1 MRNLLPAVAIASIAA
16 GTAAYSAQPATPP
29 APPAP
34 VADHVMDRAEVQAM
48 VRDHFGRLDANKD
61 GAITTEELSQLH
73 GRMGDHAMAEHMDHD
88 GPGMTMHEGPIG
100 DPGKAFDRLDANKD
114 GMISRDEF
122 AKGRQIRIEKRIVM
136 NGPEG
141 AGPDGAVRQMKIHR
155 GGGMM
160 GGRMIV
166 MADGN
171 HDGRITLAEAEAMAL
186 QHFDQ
191 MDANH
196 DGRVTPDER
205 RAGRSVIIKEI
216 REKRTAG

>member
-1 MRNLLPAVAIASIAA
+1 MRKLLGVAVIAS
-16 GTAAYSAQPATPP
+16 TAAAAAYAAQPAAPPVPP
-29 APPAP
+29 APM
-34 VADHVMDRAEVQAM
+34 ADHVMDRAEVQAM
-48 VRDHFGRLDANKD
+48 VRDHFGRLDADHD
-61 GAITTEELSQLH
+61 GAITTEEVAQLH

-100 DPGKAFDRLDANKD
+100 DPAKAFDRLDSNKD

-122 AKGRQIRIEKRIVM
+122 AKGRQVRIEKRIVM

-141 AGPDGAVRQMKIHR
+141 AGRDGAMRQMKIHR

-191 MDANH
+191 MDSNH
-196 DGRVTPDER
+196 DGRVTPEER
-205 RAGRSVIIKEI
+205 RAGRPLIIKEI